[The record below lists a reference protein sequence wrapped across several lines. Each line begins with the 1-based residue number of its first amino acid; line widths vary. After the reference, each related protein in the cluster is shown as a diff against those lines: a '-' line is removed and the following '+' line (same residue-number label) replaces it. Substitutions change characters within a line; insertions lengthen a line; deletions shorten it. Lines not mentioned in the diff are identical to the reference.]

1 MRPLTRLR
9 VAYGAV
15 LVLTPRLLTR
25 ALPHQ
30 QIDARAIAF
39 ARVLGLRHLFEAAIV
54 GRRPGPRWTLVGAAV
69 DATHSATMVGFAVAR
84 PSWRPL
90 AIASAFTASV
100 IAAVEIREARRQHR
114 LDAAGRR

>member
-39 ARVLGLRHLFEAAIV
+39 ARALGLRHLLEAAIV
-54 GRRPGPRWTLVGAAV
+54 GRRLGPRWTLVGAAV
-69 DATHSATMVGFAVAR
+69 DATHSATMVGLAVAR

-90 AIASAFTASV
+90 ALASACAASA
-100 IAAVEIREARRQHR
+100 IAAVEIGEARRQHR
-114 LDAAGRR
+114 LDASGRR